1 MKKILIAGLSVIL
14 VAATTFTAQSQ
25 QKVKLTVKTKVEN
38 RDDDGGWSNF
48 GGNHVPGTWS
58 AYIED
63 DRVNIMFTGED
74 WNTGRMFSLAELGTL
89 PTGNEGTFKITR
101 DAGTVTF
108 KGLFAGGKGNGFY
121 TFAEDAGFKS
131 YLVQKGYSGL
141 DKQLML
147 AVFFTD
153 INKGYFE
160 YLKANGY
167 ANVSNENFKDLAE
180 QDLNRRVFAD
190 YFGLFK
196 TESWGHPSLGKVIEL
211 REHGV
216 NARFVN
222 SFHEMGYKE
231 NIPLDKALE
240 LRDHG
245 VSPRFITSIQK
256 MGYEKITLDRAVDLR
271 DHGVNP
277 EYISSIREMGYK
289 DITLEKAQELRD
301 HGVNPEFIHTMQNMG
316 YKGVTLDRAEELID
330 HGVNANF
337 IKSITELG
345 FKDLTLDK
353 AQELVDHGVNAQF
366 IKKMREKG
374 VKVQTLDDYIRLRD
388 TGFNE

>member
-1 MKKILIAGLSVIL
+1 L
-14 VAATTFTAQSQ
+14 
-25 QKVKLTVKTKVEN
+25 
-38 RDDDGGWSNF
+38 
-48 GGNHVPGTWS
+48 

-63 DRVNIMFTGED
+63 EKVYIEFTGED
-74 WNTGRMFSLAELGTL
+74 WNTGRSFSLSELGTL
-89 PTGNEGTFKITR
+89 PTGEGTFNVTR
-101 DAGTVTF
+101 EAGTVTF
-108 KGLFAGGKGNGFY
+108 KGVFEGGKGHGFY
-121 TFAEDAGFKS
+121 TFAENAPFKS
-131 YLVQKGYSGL
+131 YLEQKGYSGL
-141 DKQLML
+141 DKRLML
-147 AVFFTD
+147 DIFFTD

-160 YLKANGY
+160 FMKENGY
-167 ANVSNENFKDLAE
+167 GQISNEQLKDLAQQNLSRKIME
-180 QDLNRRVFAD
+180 D

-196 TESWGHPSLGKVIEL
+196 TESWGHPSLGKVVEL

-222 SFHEMGYKE
+222 NFHKMGYKE

-245 VSPRFITSIQK
+245 VSPEFITSIQK
-256 MGYEKITLDRAVDLR
+256 MGYEKISLDRAVDLR

-277 EYISSIREMGYK
+277 EYISSLQSMGYK

-301 HGVNPEFIHTMQNMG
+301 HGVNPEFIHTMQEMG
-316 YKGVTLDRAEELID
+316 YKDVTLDRAQELID

-366 IKKMREKG
+366 IKKMRDKG